1 MPRSAVGNVYIDIL
15 ACDRFGVARMLS
27 SILPALPACV
37 RMDTH
42 KDVKIMNNIAT
53 TDDLPCK
60 KKSCMSD
67 GTPEIPVD
75 PERRACS
82 PMVPGKTLK
91 GILKEKIRTWVIE
104 KGIIAIS
111 VGLIIYVMYFWLG
124 LNR

>member
-1 MPRSAVGNVYIDIL
+1 MDIN
-15 ACDRFGVARMLS
+15 
-27 SILPALPACV
+27 
-37 RMDTH
+37 
-42 KDVKIMNNIAT
+42 KDGKIMNNTAT

-60 KKSCMSD
+60 RKTCMSD
-67 GTPEIPVD
+67 ETPGIPVD

-91 GILKEKIRTWVIE
+91 GILKDKIRTWVIE

-111 VGLIIYVMYFWLG
+111 VGLIISAIYFWLG